1 MLFLDRQDVIAL
13 LPMTECI
20 AAVERGFAA
29 HASSALPAEPGV
41 LGSHVEGGGFHVK
54 TAALGTF
61 PGYYAA
67 KINANFPGNP
77 ERHGLPTIQG
87 MIGLFDTTTG
97 RPLALLDSIEITTL
111 RTAAASAIAARFLAR
126 ADAATLLICGCGN
139 QGRAHLRALLLVRRL
154 RRVLAHDRNPGQIS
168 AFIREM
174 APETGL
180 DIEPALDLARAF
192 PGCDIAV
199 TCTPARAILVSA
211 DDIRPGQFIAAVGAD
226 SEGKQELDP
235 AVLRNSLVVADIAAQ
250 AARIG
255 EMQHALAAG
264 LMGIGDLHAE
274 LGQLIT
280 GARPGRSSDDQVF
293 VFDSTGTAVQ
303 DVAAA
308 AAVYER
314 ARATRRGREL
324 SLDGARIVHV

>member
-20 AAVERGFAA
+20 AAVERAFAA
-29 HASSALPAEPGV
+29 HAASALPAEPGV
-41 LGSHVEGGGFHVK
+41 LGSRVEGGGFHVK
-54 TAALGTF
+54 TAALGKA

-67 KINANFPGNP
+67 KINANFPDNP
-77 ERHGLPTIQG
+77 GRHGLPAIQG
-87 MIGLFDTTTG
+87 MIGLFDLATG

-126 ADAATLLICGCGN
+126 ADATTLLVCGCGN

-154 RRVLAHDRNPGQIS
+154 RRVLAHDCNPAQLS

-174 APETGL
+174 ALETGL
-180 DIEPALDLARAF
+180 DIEPAEDLAGAF
-192 PGCDIAV
+192 PACDIAV
-199 TCTPARAILVSA
+199 TCTPARKIIVSA
-211 DDIRPGQFIAAVGAD
+211 QDIRPGQFIAAVGAD

-235 AVLRNSLVVADIAAQ
+235 EVLRRSLVVADVARQ
-250 AARIG
+250 AEWMG
-255 EMQHALAAG
+255 ELQHAIAAG
-264 LMGIGDLHAE
+264 LMSVGDLHAE

-280 GARPGRSSDDQVF
+280 GARPGRSSAGQIF

-308 AAVYER
+308 ALVYEQ

-324 SLDGARIVHV
+324 SLDGARIAHV